1 MKTFSYD
8 LVCNCINISKIVQ
21 YSFFF
26 LFIFNSFFYYMKKKE
41 LLTRKKKIK
50 SGIFAT
56 KICPSVTL
64 SCQEGICRQVELRS
78 IVYLSTSTYM
88 KLLLAELVSE
98 PPSPLLLL
106 LLYLAAPPDAPFSFI
121 LIYVFAQ
128 VLPLIFIVLSQVTWQ
143 LEVNFTLEKQLFD
156 DDNE

>member
-21 YSFFF
+21 YSLFV

-106 LLYLAAPPDAPFSFI
+106 LYLAALFDAPFSFI
-121 LIYVFAQ
+121 LIYVRIGTSAYFYSIELGDLA
-128 VLPLIFIVLSQVTWQ
+128 T
-143 LEVNFTLEKQLFD
+143 
-156 DDNE
+156 

>member
-1 MKTFSYD
+1 MKTFSYV
-8 LVCNCINISKIVQ
+8 LVCINVSQIVQ

-26 LFIFNSFFYYMKKKE
+26 LFIFNSFFLLYEEKRIINKKE
-41 LLTRKKKIK
+41 KKIK

-106 LLYLAAPPDAPFSFI
+106 LYLAAPPDAPFSFI
-121 LIYVFAQ
+121 LIYVRIGTSAYFYSIELGDLA
-128 VLPLIFIVLSQVTWQ
+128 T
-143 LEVNFTLEKQLFD
+143 
-156 DDNE
+156 

>member
-1 MKTFSYD
+1 MKTFSYV

-26 LFIFNSFFYYMKKKE
+26 LFIFNFFYYRKKKE
-41 LLTRKKKIK
+41 LLTRKKIK

-78 IVYLSTSTYM
+78 IVHLSTSTYM
-88 KLLLAELVSE
+88 KLLLAELVSK

-106 LLYLAAPPDAPFSFI
+106 LYLAALPDAPFSFI
-121 LIYVFAQ
+121 YMFAQ